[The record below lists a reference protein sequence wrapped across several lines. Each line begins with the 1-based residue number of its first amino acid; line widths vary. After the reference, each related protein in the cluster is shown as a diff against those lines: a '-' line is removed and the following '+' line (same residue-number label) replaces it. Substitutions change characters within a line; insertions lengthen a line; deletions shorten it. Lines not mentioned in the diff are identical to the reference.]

1 MNSSMLDPS
10 DDYEGSHSG
19 VPLVLREL
27 VSGGDVGVLV
37 FEASLGGVTPQSNS
51 SDSSPREVRLWK
63 LFVLLSTMLMAARR
77 HRQVSKG
84 RCVYI
89 RTWVL
94 ELLAHGP
101 TLLCVG
107 HMDAGV

>member
-1 MNSSMLDPS
+1 VNSSMLDPS

-19 VPLVLREL
+19 LLELGCVPLVLREL

-94 ELLAHGP
+94 
-101 TLLCVG
+101 G